1 MYRFFVRSSMRM
13 PAAKNLL
20 PDPFAE
26 ELTTESDIEPP
37 VFSALIEHQR
47 FSTVIKTGCNRSHLV
62 IGTITQ

>member
-1 MYRFFVRSSMRM
+1 MYRSFVRSSMRM

-47 FSTVIKTGCNRSHLV
+47 FSTVIKTG
-62 IGTITQ
+62 